1 MENKFQHYKN
11 KIYSKNTRYFRLMIK
26 IKTED
31 IQKSNSWPIVEAK
44 KILKERKK
52 YIDKKGKIIL
62 QTGYG
67 PSGLPHIGTF
77 GEVARTSMIVNALN
91 YLTDLPKEIITFSDD
106 LDGLR
111 KVPDNV
117 PNKDVLNK
125 NLHKPLT
132 NIPDP
137 FEKFKSFGEHNNEM
151 LKKFL
156 DKFKFEYKFMSSTN
170 LYKSGFFNST
180 LKKILDNYEGIMNI
194 IIPTLG
200 KERQK
205 TYSPFLPI
213 CIETGKV
220 LEIPIIEIDKKN
232 SSLIFDNNGKK
243 LKASILDGN
252 CKLQWKVDWAMR
264 WYTLDV
270 DFEMYGKD
278 LIESAILSSK
288 IIKLLGKNNPSGFA
302 YELFLDDKGEKIS
315 KSKGNGVTI
324 EEWLN
329 YASPESLSLF
339 MYQNPKRAKK
349 LYKEIVPKAVDEYL
363 DLIEKSKKQD
373 ARELLLNPLWHV
385 HNGKI
390 PSEDNIM
397 SFSMLLNLV
406 ETSNASSEEILWK
419 FVKNYKTNVAK
430 NNFPIFNNL
439 IKYSIKYFNDVV
451 KQNKIYKKPNSLEM
465 KALLDLITKLENC
478 PDNMK
483 PEDIQTEIYTVGK
496 NNGYKEN
503 LREWFKLI
511 YEVVFGVENGPR
523 LGFFISFFGRK
534 EMISLIKEKIN

>member
-1 MENKFQHYKN
+1 
-11 KIYSKNTRYFRLMIK
+11 MIN
-26 IKTED
+26 IKKED
-31 IQKSNSWPIVEAK
+31 IEKSNSWPFVEAK
-44 KILKERKK
+44 KILKERKE
-52 YIDKKGKIIL
+52 YLDKKGKIIL

-77 GEVARTSMIVNALN
+77 GEVARTSMVVNALN
-91 YLTDLPKEIITFSDD
+91 YLSDLPKEIITFSDD

-117 PNKDVLNK
+117 PNKDILQK

-137 FEKFKSFGEHNNEM
+137 FGKFKSFGEHNNEM

-156 DKFKFEYKFMSSTN
+156 DEFGFKYKFMSSTK
-170 LYKSGFFNST
+170 LYKSGFFNTT
-180 LKKILDNYEGIMNI
+180 LKKILDNYEEIMNI

-213 CIETGKV
+213 CNETGKV
-220 LEIPIIEIDKKN
+220 LEIPIVEINKKN

-243 LKASILDGN
+243 LEASVLDGD

-264 WYTLDV
+264 WYTLDI

-278 LIESAILSSK
+278 LIESAILSTK

-390 PSEDNIM
+390 PHEDSIM

-406 ETSNASSEEILWK
+406 ETSNATSEEMLWK
-419 FVKNYKTNVAK
+419 FVKNYKKDITK
-430 NNFPIFNNL
+430 DNFPIFNNL

-451 KQNKIYKKPNSLEM
+451 KQNKKYKKPNISEK
-465 KALLDLITKLENC
+465 KALLDLISSLEKC
-478 PDNMK
+478 SDNMK